1 MSEGTSGLATE
12 MPSLATIVIE
22 YLQMYDL
29 SMAVPRLNE
38 DKRAYFLPVI
48 AQYFSDHGYDGAT
61 TAGIAEA
68 CGVRQNV
75 LYRIW
80 ADKEAMFVAVIGF
93 IHTYT
98 IEFWEE
104 IVPQDGETRVEAI
117 LRLQSR
123 DHGVM
128 RYYRIVYSA
137 LLQDS
142 KPIRQSIRKLY
153 QGIHNYIEQA
163 IESHRLER
171 NETDNRFNADVAA
184 WGMMG
189 LGAMV
194 DIQRELRIKSQN
206 SRETLLR
213 STSLEGFLE

>member
-1 MSEGTSGLATE
+1 
-12 MPSLATIVIE
+12 
-22 YLQMYDL
+22 
-29 SMAVPRLNE
+29 MAVPRLNE
-38 DKRAYFLPVI
+38 DKRAHFIPVI

-80 ADKEAMFVAVIGF
+80 ADKETMFVAVINF

-98 IEFWEE
+98 IEFWED
-104 IVPQDGETRVEAI
+104 ITPQNDETKMEAV
-117 LRLQSR
+117 LRLQSK

-128 RYYRIVYSA
+128 RYYRIVYSG

-142 KPIRQSIRKLY
+142 KEIRKAIRRMY
-153 QGIHNYIEQA
+153 QGIHSYIKQA
-163 IESHRLER
+163 VEAHRVER
-171 NETDNRFNADVAA
+171 GTTDSQFNADVAA

-194 DIQRELRIKSQN
+194 DIQRELRIKSQD